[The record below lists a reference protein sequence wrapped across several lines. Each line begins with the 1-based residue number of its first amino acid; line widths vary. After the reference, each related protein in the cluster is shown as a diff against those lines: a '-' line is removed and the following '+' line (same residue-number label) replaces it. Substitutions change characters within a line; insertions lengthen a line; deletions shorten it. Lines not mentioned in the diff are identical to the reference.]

1 VDRLSRKDL
10 KTDKFAVEV
19 GHTMEYVAEHK
30 SQVKLYGLIALGVL
44 VVGGAYYWYSSHQ
57 NAVRQQDLAAAIQVE
72 DGTVGTPQPPLP
84 NFPTQE
90 EKDKARTKA
99 FADVVAKH
107 PGSQEAAIAM
117 MYLASY
123 QSDKANYSEAE
134 KVYKQIIDSAPKD
147 YVAVAKVAL
156 ANVYSAQGKTIDAE
170 KVLREVVSNPTVFV
184 SKEEATI
191 HLAEVMAQTNPGEAR
206 KILEPLRGARS
217 TVSKAAVRVL
227 GGLPPSDAK

>member
-1 VDRLSRKDL
+1 MDRLTRKDL

-30 SQVKLYGLIALGVL
+30 SQVRLYGLIALGVL
-44 VVGGAYYWYSSHQ
+44 LVAGGFYWYSSRQ
-57 NAVRQQDLAAAIQVE
+57 NAIRQQDLASALQVE

-84 NFPTQE
+84 NFTTQE

-99 FADVVAKH
+99 FSDIAAKH

-123 QSDKANYSEAE
+123 QSDKANYTEAE
-134 KVYKQIIDSAPKD
+134 KIYRSIVDSAPKD

-156 ANVYSAQGKTIDAE
+156 ANVLSAQGKTIDAE
-170 KVLREVVSNPTVFV
+170 KVLREVVDNPTVFV

-191 HLAEVMAQTNPGEAR
+191 HLAEVMAQTNPAEAR

-217 TVSKAAVRVL
+217 SVSKAAVRVL
-227 GGLPPSDAK
+227 GSLPPAAN